1 MAAKPVARYPLES
14 TADGRSRFHGC
25 SKVQEYEW
33 ICKLGEGTFGEVSK
47 ARSKKTG
54 QIVALKKIL
63 VHNEKDGFPITALRE
78 IKLLKALNHPNV
90 LRLVEMAVERPKDV
104 TKKSNMFMVTPYMD
118 HDLSGMLK
126 NPSIRFTEPQI
137 KCYMKQLLEGCRY
150 LHESKILHRD
160 MKAANLLISNKGILQ
175 IADFGLARPYDDA
188 PPQPGK
194 GGGEATRG
202 YTTLV
207 VTRWYRPP
215 ELLLQLR
222 QYTTAVDM
230 WGVGCVFGEM
240 YKRRPIL
247 QGDSDLKQAQMIF
260 SLCGSPTDETMPGWR
275 DLPGCEGVEDW
286 GKHRNTIRQNFSEL
300 SATGISLLEELL
312 RLDWRTRIN
321 AIDALDHPY
330 FKAAPLPARPEDLPT
345 MEDSHEFDRQKQ
357 KEDRRPPPAPAGG
370 QVGIGPQN
378 EYGFQDRSRPYDRHP
393 GRGGRPPYANG
404 QGRRPPPH
412 GQNGEYTDHRG
423 PRPPRNNDG
432 HDHGYRQPRHYDDM
446 PYERERERERR
457 PPPQHYDDP
466 YPRRPP
472 LPDTSLPPRPPVPD
486 IDPHHNG
493 IPPPYRDERPPP
505 RRIPPG
511 AENPRVPP
519 PPVAVDTYIP
529 SYSSADPNARPPR
542 NVLREATQG
551 PPGPP
556 GRRPPMPPRDDSGR
570 PTSQGRGRGPSV
582 EYDDVL
588 PYDDLNGSQ
597 DPYLRRGPPSVG
609 SYERRRSRSP
619 IRERIPDRD
628 RERERYHQQN
638 YNYDRERNGSH
649 SQEYYARR

>member
-1 MAAKPVARYPLES
+1 MATKPVVRYPLEIA
-14 TADGRSRFHGC
+14 ADGRPRFHGC

-47 ARSKKTG
+47 GRSKKTG

-126 NPSIRFTEPQI
+126 NPAIRFTEPQI
-137 KCYMKQLLEGCRY
+137 KCYMKQLLEGCKY

-194 GGGEATRG
+194 GGGVATRG

-222 QYTTAVDM
+222 NYTTAVDM

-240 YKRRPIL
+240 YKKRPIL

-275 DLPGCEGVEDW
+275 DLPGCDGVDDW
-286 GKHRNTIRQNFSEL
+286 GKHRNTIRQHFSEL
-300 SATGISLLEELL
+300 SPTGVSLLEELL

-321 AIDALDHPY
+321 AIDALEHPY
-330 FKAAPLPARPEDLPT
+330 FHTPPLPARPEDLPA

-378 EYGFQDRSRPYDRHP
+378 EYGFQDRSRPYERHP
-393 GRGGRPPYANG
+393 GRGGRAPYANG

-412 GQNGEYTDHRG
+412 GQNGEYNDHRG
-423 PRPPRNNDG
+423 PRPPRNNDNY
-432 HDHGYRQPRHYDDM
+432 DHGYRQPRHYEDM
-446 PYERERERERR
+446 PYDRDRR

-466 YPRRPP
+466 YPRRLPI
-472 LPDTSLPPRPPVPD
+472 PDTSLPPRPPAPE
-486 IDPHHNG
+486 IDPLHNG
-493 IPPPYRDERPPP
+493 VPPPYRDERPP

-511 AENPRVPP
+511 VDNPRIPLP
-519 PPVAVDTYIP
+519 DRSGAAVDTYIP

-542 NVLREATQG
+542 GVLREATQG
-551 PPGPP
+551 PAGPA

-570 PTSQGRGRGPSV
+570 PASQGRARGPSV

-588 PYDDLNGSQ
+588 PYDEMNGSQ
-597 DPYLRRGPPSVG
+597 DPYMRRGPSSVG

-619 IRERIPDRD
+619 MRERLPDRD
-628 RERERYHQQN
+628 RERDRYHQQS
-638 YNYDRERNGSH
+638 YNYDRDRNGGH
-649 SQEYYARR
+649 SQEYYRR